1 MPLLTLADINA
12 HNTWLLDR
20 CLSLGSCRTGFTL
33 LPAARDAIAQAI
45 VETYREE
52 FQGLQ
57 AAALTRGDIVLTSH

>member
-1 MPLLTLADINA
+1 MPLLTLADITA

-45 VETYREE
+45 VEAYREAY
-52 FQGLQ
+52 QGLH
-57 AAALTRGDIVLTSH
+57 AAVLARGDIVLTSN